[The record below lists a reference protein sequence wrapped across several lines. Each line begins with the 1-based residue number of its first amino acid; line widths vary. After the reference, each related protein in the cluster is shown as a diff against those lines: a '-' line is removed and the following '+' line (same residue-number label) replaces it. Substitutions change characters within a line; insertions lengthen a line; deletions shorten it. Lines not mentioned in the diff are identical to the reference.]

1 MTLVLI
7 TPPAAEPVSL
17 PEAKAHLRVDTADD
31 DSLIT
36 ALIAA
41 AREYC
46 EGFQNRAYV
55 TQTWQLWLDAWP
67 KGSEIRIPR
76 PPLQA
81 VNGVKYY
88 GADNTEYVLPPA
100 DYFVDTRS
108 EPGRIVLACGKSWP
122 SVTLRPANAVCV
134 EFVAGHK
141 SYQGTV
147 NTEGTSVTRVSGD
160 EFNTKWAKQKT
171 IVINGVVYR
180 ISSVA
185 SGDSLTL
192 VNTAGNQSGVSYEA
206 NDVPE
211 RVKQAILLL
220 VGHWYET
227 REIAAVGHVTAEVP
241 FTVNALLWQ
250 ERVVPV

>member
-1 MTLVLI
+1 MALVLV

-17 PEAKAHLRVDTADD
+17 PEAKAHLRVDITDD
-31 DSLIT
+31 DALISALIT
-36 ALIAA
+36 A

-46 EGFQNRAYV
+46 EGFQNRAYI
-55 TQTWQLWLDAWP
+55 TQTWQLWLDSWP
-67 KGSEIRIPR
+67 EGSEIRIPR

-81 VNGVKYY
+81 VNSVKYY

-100 DYFVDTRS
+100 DYIVDNKS

-122 SVTLRPANAVCV
+122 GVTLRPANAICV
-134 EFVAGHK
+134 EFVAG
-141 SYQGTV
+141 YG
-147 NTEGTSVTRVSGD
+147 
-160 EFNTKWAKQKT
+160 AP
-171 IVINGVVYR
+171 
-180 ISSVA
+180 A
-185 SGDSLTL
+185 
-192 VNTAGNQSGVSYEA
+192 
-206 NDVPE
+206 DVPQ

-227 REIAAVGHVTAEVP
+227 REIAVVGHVTAEVP

>member
-1 MTLVLI
+1 MLAV
-7 TPPAAEPVSL
+7 PPMAEPVSL
-17 PEAKAHLRVDTADD
+17 AEAKAYLRVDTADD
-31 DSLIT
+31 DG
-36 ALIAA
+36 LIATLIIA

-46 EGFQNRAYV
+46 EGFQNRAYI
-55 TQTWQLWLDAWP
+55 TQTWQLWLDSWP
-67 KGSEIRIPR
+67 EGSEIRIPR

-81 VNGVKYY
+81 VNSVKYY
-88 GADNTEYVLPPA
+88 GADNTEYVLSPA
-100 DYFVDTRS
+100 DYIVDNKS
-108 EPGRIVLACGKSWP
+108 EPGRIVLAYGKSWP
-122 SVTLRPANAVCV
+122 GITLRPANAICV
-134 EFVAGHK
+134 EFVAGYK

-147 NTEGTSVTRVSGD
+147 NTEGTSVIRVSGD

-171 IVINGVVYR
+171 IVINGVAYR
-180 ISSVA
+180 ISSVT

-192 VNTAGNQSGVSYEA
+192 VEAAGNQSGVSYEA

-211 RVKQAILLL
+211 RVRQAILLL

-227 REIAAVGHVTAEVP
+227 REIAVVGHVTAEVP